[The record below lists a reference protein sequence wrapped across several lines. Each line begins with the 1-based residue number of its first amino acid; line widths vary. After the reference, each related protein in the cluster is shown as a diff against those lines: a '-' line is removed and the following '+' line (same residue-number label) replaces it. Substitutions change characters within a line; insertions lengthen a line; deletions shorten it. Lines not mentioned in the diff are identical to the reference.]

1 MNSERA
7 EKLTIIYFRQ
17 QYMGERG
24 FVLAEM
30 PEGQVCVI
38 SLN

>member
-17 QYMGERG
+17 QCLGERG
-24 FVLAEM
+24 IVLAIAK
-30 PEGQVCVI
+30 V
-38 SLN
+38 

>member
-7 EKLTIIYFRQ
+7 DKLTIIYFRQ

-24 FVLAEM
+24 FVLA
-30 PEGQVCVI
+30 VAKV
-38 SLN
+38 